1 MHRETTLRDGMKRK
15 RNLVNELGLIRKGL
29 HALGRSA
36 RVAGK
41 LYMNESK
48 RLPLRKTYSEG

>member
-1 MHRETTLRDGMKRK
+1 MYVGTTLRDRMRRK
-15 RNLVNELGLIRKGL
+15 RNLVNKLGLIRKGL
-29 HALGRSA
+29 HALGRAA